1 MKQLVAMRY
10 FTVVGLF
17 DEASSRFLV
26 AGVLEGDH
34 TCMDNDDYLAT
45 PGLTRGAYGFRARS
59 AEHAMDLA
67 CAGFQVP

>member
-1 MKQLVAMRY
+1 MKQPIPLST

-26 AGVLEGDH
+26 AGVLEGEHDCVDH
-34 TCMDNDDYLAT
+34 EDYLST
-45 PGLTRGAYGFRARS
+45 LGMTRGAYVFQARS

-67 CAGFQVP
+67 CAGFQAP